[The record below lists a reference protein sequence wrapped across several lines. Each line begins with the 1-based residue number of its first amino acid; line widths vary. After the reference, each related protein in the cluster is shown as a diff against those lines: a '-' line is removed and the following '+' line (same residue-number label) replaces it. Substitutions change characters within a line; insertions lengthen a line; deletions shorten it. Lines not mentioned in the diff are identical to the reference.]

1 MKHLTILLAA
11 TLLSLLS
18 CSPQSGHKPRFLWI
32 DASANFDSYANDADS
47 IARDCR
53 RIAQIRSRLV

>member
-11 TLLSLLS
+11 TLLALLS

-32 DASANFDSYANDADS
+32 DASANFDSYAISDCITIGTIFRNDTES
-47 IARDCR
+47 
-53 RIAQIRSRLV
+53 